1 MKLTKNDE
9 IDTEYLIKEGLIAS
23 EKDLIGDNKPASSMF
38 LYMVKKYGYLL
49 NGDLLSEKEIR
60 MRRIIN
66 IIIKKI
72 GPAFLQNKQVFEN
85 RKTLINHNDTTPDAP
100 IILPEEPVIWMP
112 NHGFKDD
119 PLASVLSCQRNA
131 YFLFA
136 SLPQFY
142 NSFDGITA
150 WLNGVTLI
158 NRKVASS
165 RKSSVENCVDVL
177 NHGVDLIFYPEGI
190 LNKSANELILDLW
203 PGIYRVAKE
212 TGAKVVPIVHYLR
225 DKGPKT
231 FKNKIN
237 PSKDDIIHTVVD
249 DAIKID
255 DLSEKAALEYLRDV
269 LATWLYLLMEKYG
282 NATREELVSD
292 HEDSI
297 SALEEKLQHDL
308 STMEYYDSDI
318 EKKSDYRPKE
328 LVRPE
333 DVFESIANIENI
345 NISNVNDVIY
355 AQKLVRQRKR
365 EDIQRRF

>member
-66 IIIKKI
+66 VIIKKI

-158 NRKVASS
+158 NRKIASS

-177 NHGVDLIFYPEGI
+177 NHGVDLADRNTTYPSKVIIGNNVWIGSGANILPGVSIGDNSIIGAGSVVIKDIPANSVAVGI
-190 LNKSANELILDLW
+190 
-203 PGIYRVAKE
+203 P
-212 TGAKVVPIVHYLR
+212 AKVIKNLD
-225 DKGPKT
+225 DK
-231 FKNKIN
+231 N
-237 PSKDDIIHTVVD
+237 
-249 DAIKID
+249 
-255 DLSEKAALEYLRDV
+255 
-269 LATWLYLLMEKYG
+269 
-282 NATREELVSD
+282 
-292 HEDSI
+292 
-297 SALEEKLQHDL
+297 
-308 STMEYYDSDI
+308 
-318 EKKSDYRPKE
+318 
-328 LVRPE
+328 
-333 DVFESIANIENI
+333 
-345 NISNVNDVIY
+345 
-355 AQKLVRQRKR
+355 
-365 EDIQRRF
+365 